1 MYEIKKKPN
10 IAAILGIFPGLG
22 FLYLGNTK
30 KFFMFFGVTL
40 IALLVGMFGN
50 TLMIFMGIALSILGA
65 VYAYTEAEEAM
76 KSGLTVKVDP
86 HFALSCSFLWDGVG
100 QFLVGKRILGIFM
113 AIFGLTPCLIAWMV
127 MVPYLGVVEMATV
140 LEGSTFT
147 ITNILIMWLMFSIP
161 IKALSMIDAYYSS
174 YHMFVAKK

>member
-1 MYEIKKKPN
+1 MKEIKKKPN
-10 IAAILGIFPGLG
+10 VAATLGIFPGLG

-30 KFFMFFGVTL
+30 KFFMFFAVTL
-40 IALLVGMFGN
+40 IALLVGLMGN
-50 TLMIFMGIALSILGA
+50 TLMIFMAIALSVLGA
-65 VYAYTEAEEAM
+65 VYSYMEAEESM
-76 KSGLTVKVDP
+76 RSGLTVKVDP
-86 HFALSCSFLWDGVG
+86 HFALSCSFLWDGTG
-100 QFLVGKRILGIFM
+100 QFLVGKKVMGIFM
-113 AIFGLTPCLIAWMV
+113 AIFGFTPCLIAWII

>member
-10 IAAILGIFPGLG
+10 VAAALGVFPGLG
-22 FLYLGNTK
+22 FLYLGNVK
-30 KFFMFFGVTL
+30 KFFMFFGVSL
-40 IALLVGMFGN
+40 IALLVGLLGN
-50 TLMIFMGIALSILGA
+50 TLMIFMAIALSILGA
-65 VYAYTEAEEAM
+65 IYAYTEAEEAM

-86 HFALSCSFLWDGVG
+86 HFALSCSFLWDGTG
-100 QFLVGKRILGIFM
+100 QFLVGKKVLGLFM
-113 AIFGLTPCLIAWMV
+113 AFFGLTPCLIAWGV
-127 MVPYLGVVEMATV
+127 MVPYLGMVEMATI

-147 ITNILIMWLMFSIP
+147 ITNFLIMWLMFSIP